1 MKSDIQKPK
10 GYVIGPDGKVLT
22 IDNLPLPG
30 PGRWVS
36 RKKAEVIAAVR
47 GGLLSLGEAYERYE
61 LTPEEFLGW
70 QDGLNQFGMR
80 GLHATNRRDTRNSR
94 VTRRMPSPRRRSH
107 HLHLRQQHQ
116 RYKSDTTKTGTDY
129 PTIR

>member
-1 MKSDIQKPK
+1 LDSELRKPK
-10 GYVIGPDGKVLT
+10 SYVIGPDGNVLT
-22 IDNLPLPG
+22 IDNLPLPR

-70 QDGLNQFGMR
+70 QDGLDQFGMR
-80 GLHATNRRDTRNSR
+80 GLRATNRRDARTSQMVAAMRAPDR
-94 VTRRMPSPRRRSH
+94 
-107 HLHLRQQHQ
+107 L
-116 RYKSDTTKTGTDY
+116 
-129 PTIR
+129 